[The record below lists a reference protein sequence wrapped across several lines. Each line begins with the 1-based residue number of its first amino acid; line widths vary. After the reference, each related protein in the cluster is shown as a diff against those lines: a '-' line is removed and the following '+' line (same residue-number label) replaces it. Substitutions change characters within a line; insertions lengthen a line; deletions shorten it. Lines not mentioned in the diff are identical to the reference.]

1 MTRVLVLGGGMVG
14 SVIARD
20 LAADAEFE
28 VSLADIDGQRVQG
41 VCEAAP
47 DPITPVVADCSRPDC
62 VSELCADHELIVGA
76 MPGRFGYGALRA
88 VIESGRDYCDI
99 SFMPEDAWDL
109 DSLAKEHGSTCVVDI
124 GVAPGMSNL
133 LAGRAA
139 FRLDP
144 CRAIDIFVGG
154 IPADPKPP
162 FEYKA
167 GFSPADVLEEY
178 VRPARLVEDGRV
190 VIREALSEPESIEFP
205 GVGVLEAF
213 NTDGLRSL
221 AERLDVPL
229 MREKTMR
236 YPGHREVMLQM
247 REAGFLSEE
256 PVRVGDVEVVPRDL
270 AAALLFPHW
279 TYEEG
284 EADLTAMRVEGIGQ
298 LDGRDVRLRWDL
310 LDYYDPESGFSSM
323 ARTTAFPCAIMARL
337 IARGVVG
344 EPGVHPPEEFAA
356 RDDVLDAL
364 FTGLQAR
371 GVRYTEHI
379 DEIS

>member
-1 MTRVLVLGGGMVG
+1 MTKVLVLGGGLVG

-20 LAADAEFE
+20 LAADADLE
-28 VSLADIDGQRVQG
+28 VSLADIDAKRLEA
-41 VCEAAP
+41 VCGASA
-47 DPITPVVADCSRPDC
+47 DPISAVEADCSSPEC
-62 VSELCADHELIVGA
+62 VATLCNDHELIVGA
-76 MPGRFGYGALRA
+76 MPGRFGYRVLRA
-88 VIESGRDYCDI
+88 VIESGRNYCDI
-99 SFMPEDAWDL
+99 SFMPEDAWEL
-109 DSLAKEHGSTCVVDI
+109 DELARTHGATCVVDI

-133 LAGRAA
+133 LGGRAA

-144 CRAIDIFVGG
+144 CHTLDIFVGG
-154 IPADPKPP
+154 IPANPRPP

-178 VRPARLVEDGRV
+178 VRPARLVEDGRT
-190 VIREALSEPESIEFP
+190 VIREALSEPESIDFP

-221 AERLDVPL
+221 ADRLDVPS

-247 REAGFLSEE
+247 REAGFLGEE
-256 PVRVGDVEVVPRDL
+256 PVRVGDVDIVPRDL

-284 EADLTAMRVEGIGQ
+284 EADLTAMRVEATGE
-298 LDGRDVRLRWDL
+298 LEGRTVRLRWDL
-310 LDYYDPESGFSSM
+310 LDYYDPATGFSSM

-337 IARGVVG
+337 IAKGVVDA
-344 EPGVHPPEEFAA
+344 PGVHPPEEFAA

-364 FTGLQAR
+364 FSGLQAR
-371 GVRYTEHI
+371 GVHYTEHV